1 MLKKKPG
8 TQSRNAQEMGLS
20 SCKEGCCR
28 CGNSMQRQ
36 KNDFCWAHGPQSQGI
51 KCGWPEPC
59 TNPQDFLPPIALVR
73 CRTTSKTLWNP
84 PSQINL
90 LVFGKLAKRSP
101 RKISILSLRIKSKNI
116 FSLRIKS
123 LYSSFGSFCQ
133 RKLEKK
139 LQNVLKILLNFFLNI
154 FQLNV
159 SK

>member
-1 MLKKKPG
+1 MLKISLALSPE
-8 TQSRNAQEMGLS
+8 AQEMGLS
-20 SCKEGCCR
+20 SCKEG
-28 CGNSMQRQ
+28 
-36 KNDFCWAHGPQSQGI
+36 
-51 KCGWPEPC
+51 PC

-84 PSQINL
+84 PSKINL

-123 LYSSFGSFCQ
+123 VYSSFGSFCQ

-139 LQNVLKILLNFFLNI
+139 ITKCSENFTEFFLKI

-159 SK
+159 SKQN

>member
-20 SCKEGCCR
+20 SCKEG
-28 CGNSMQRQ
+28 
-36 KNDFCWAHGPQSQGI
+36 
-51 KCGWPEPC
+51 PC

-84 PSQINL
+84 PSKINL
-90 LVFGKLAKRSP
+90 LIFGKLAKRSP

-139 LQNVLKILLNFFLNI
+139 LQNFLNFLLNFFENFSIECL
-154 FQLNV
+154 
-159 SK
+159 